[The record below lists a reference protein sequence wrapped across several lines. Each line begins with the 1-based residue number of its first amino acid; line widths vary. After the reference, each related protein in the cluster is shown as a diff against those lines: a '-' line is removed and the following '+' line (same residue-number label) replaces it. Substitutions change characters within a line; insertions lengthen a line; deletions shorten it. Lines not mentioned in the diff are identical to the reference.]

1 MSTADDLRHG
11 PIADAIRAHRL
22 IAILRR
28 VEPQR
33 ALLQLVDELA
43 DAGVRVIEIT
53 FDAPSAAADVAVLR
67 QRLDARSDGPF
78 VLGAGTLMN
87 SEQVAA
93 ARSAGADFGVSPVQ
107 SLDLVREA
115 IGAGFPFL
123 AGAMTPTELHVA
135 WSAGATFVKLFPA
148 SAVGP
153 QMIRE
158 VLGPLADL
166 QIIPTGGLDAD
177 NARSFLDAGAV
188 AVGLGGA
195 LVGATPVARRKLII
209 QIAGI

>member
-1 MSTADDLRHG
+1 MSSPESLRHG
-11 PIADAIRAHRL
+11 RIADAIRTHRL

-28 VEPQR
+28 VEPQD

-43 DAGVRVIEIT
+43 DAGVRVIEVT

-67 QRLDARSDGPF
+67 QRLDARGDGPF
-78 VLGAGTLMN
+78 VLGAGTILAR
-87 SEQVAA
+87 QQLTA
-93 ARSAGADFGVSPVQ
+93 ARDAGADFGVSPI
-107 SLDLVREA
+107 LDVDLLDAAVSE
-115 IGAGFPFL
+115 GFPFL
-123 AGAMTPTELHVA
+123 AGGMTPTELQGA

-153 QMIRE
+153 QIIRE

-166 QIIPTGGLDAD
+166 QIIPTGGVDAD
-177 NARSFLDAGAV
+177 NAQSFLDAGAV

-195 LVGATPVARRKLII
+195 IVRATPQARRFLITQVARV
-209 QIAGI
+209 